1 MKIIDINGCT
11 VEINNLN
18 DAIQITRRYKQY
30 EHQNKGFSELDKKL
44 NRYWMDMYEKLLE
57 IKSKKKRKI
66 KNLKLCKPIFLDNS
80 LI

>member
-30 EHQNKGFSELDKKL
+30 EHENKGFSELDKSSIDIGRICMKTT
-44 NRYWMDMYEKLLE
+44 
-57 IKSKKKRKI
+57 
-66 KNLKLCKPIFLDNS
+66 
-80 LI
+80 

>member
-30 EHQNKGFSELDKKL
+30 EHENKGFSELDKKL
-44 NRYWMDMYEKLLE
+44 N
-57 IKSKKKRKI
+57 
-66 KNLKLCKPIFLDNS
+66 
-80 LI
+80 

>member
-30 EHQNKGFSELDKKL
+30 EHEKQRFFRIRQKAQSILDGYYMKTT
-44 NRYWMDMYEKLLE
+44 
-57 IKSKKKRKI
+57 
-66 KNLKLCKPIFLDNS
+66 
-80 LI
+80 